1 MKFFSADQARH
12 NEIELSRRSF
22 LRLGALAAACCV
34 SSRTAL
40 ANTVHSLS
48 PERSLAFYNTH
59 TGETLN
65 TVYYTDG
72 EYLPHALSKIDY
84 ILRDHR
90 NNEIKAID
98 IHLLDLLYTIAT
110 KLETPQPFHIIS
122 GYRSPASNALLHRI
136 SSGVAVHS
144 QHIEGKAADVRM
156 PGRDLSLL
164 RRVSVDL
171 KAGGVGYYPTS
182 DFVHVDVGR
191 VRYW

>member
-1 MKFFSADQARH
+1 MKFFSVDQARH
-12 NEIELSRRSF
+12 SETELSRRSF

-34 SSRTAL
+34 SPRKAL
-40 ANTVHSLS
+40 ANTVSSLS

-59 TGETLN
+59 TGESLS
-65 TVYYTDG
+65 TVYYIDG
-72 EYLPHALSKIDY
+72 EYLPDALSKINY

-90 NNEIKAID
+90 NNETKAID
-98 IHLLDLLYTIAT
+98 IHLLDLLHSIAT
-110 KLETPQPFHIIS
+110 KLEAAQPFQIIS
-122 GYRSPASNALLHRI
+122 GYRSPASNALLRRI
-136 SSGVAVHS
+136 SSGVAEHS
-144 QHIEGKAADVRM
+144 QHIEGKAADVRL

-164 RRVSVDL
+164 RRVSISL